1 MAISPEVLNDA
12 LQELAPTYSNLFERF
27 SPVLQKIVDKGNI
40 ERNRLRGPFKEF
52 RVITQGPGDV
62 TQIVDGGEVLASTR
76 KDITA
81 KGNTY
86 GSRLIY
92 SFLVPDK
99 DMAEAVG
106 PTDVEHII
114 KQYPEAAL
122 MDFHQ
127 RISQQLM
134 NGNGSN
140 VGGFLT
146 FNGDTTYSPQG
157 TGRTGVFDFSAE
169 AGQSSTVFGLQKVSG
184 GTAGWFN
191 GYRDISSMA
200 SDGISK
206 IRQAYFGASRR
217 GKMSGPV
224 DLLLADEVSYTNYI
238 DLLDDRIIVEDSVK
252 GEAGA
257 DDLKQGIKFLAAT
270 MYLEEFLDPTDTSV
284 FTTAAPQGG
293 VIYGLKTST
302 WHMYTLG
309 SDAKMETAGDF
320 AIRGPLR
327 RPDMDAHQFEYV
339 LYMGMFCDMLS
350 ANFAVT
356 GGRVP

>member
-12 LQELAPTYSNLFERF
+12 LQDLAPTYSNLFERF

-40 ERNRLRGPFKEF
+40 ERNRVRGPFKEF
-52 RVITQGPGDV
+52 RVVTDGPGDV

-81 KGNTY
+81 KGSTY
-86 GSRLIY
+86 GARMIY

-99 DMAEAVG
+99 DMAEATG
-106 PTDVEHII
+106 PADVEHII
-114 KQYPEAAL
+114 KQYPEAGL

-127 RISQQLM
+127 RIAKQLM
-134 NGNGSN
+134 NGNGTN

-146 FNGDTTYSPQG
+146 FNGDTTYASQDG
-157 TGRTGVFDFSAE
+157 TNRAGAFEFQTE
-169 AGQSSTVFGLQKVSG
+169 ASQTDQVFGLTKNTVS
-184 GTAGWFN
+184 GWFN

-206 IRQAYFGASRR
+206 LRQAYFGASRR

-224 DLLLADEVSYTNYI
+224 DLLLADELSYTNYI
-238 DLLDDRIIVEDSVK
+238 DLLDDRIIVEDAVK
-252 GEAGA
+252 GEGGA
-257 DDLKQGIKFLAAT
+257 EDLKQGIKFLAAT
-270 MYLEEFLDPTDTSV
+270 MFLEEFLEPTDTAV
-284 FTTAAPQGG
+284 FGAAAQDG

-302 WHMYTLG
+302 WHAYTLG
-309 SDAKMETAGDF
+309 SDAKMETTGDF

-339 LYMGMFCDMLS
+339 LYMGMYCDMLS

-356 GGRVP
+356 GGRIP

>member
-1 MAISPEVLNDA
+1 
-12 LQELAPTYSNLFERF
+12 
-27 SPVLQKIVDKGNI
+27 
-40 ERNRLRGPFKEF
+40 
-52 RVITQGPGDV
+52 
-62 TQIVDGGEVLASTR
+62 
-76 KDITA
+76 
-81 KGNTY
+81 
-86 GSRLIY
+86 
-92 SFLVPDK
+92 
-99 DMAEAVG
+99 
-106 PTDVEHII
+106 
-114 KQYPEAAL
+114 

-127 RISQQLM
+127 RISKQLM
-134 NGNGSN
+134 NGNGTN

-146 FNGDTTYSPQG
+146 FNGQTTYSPQG
-157 TGRTGVFDFSAE
+157 TGRTGVFEFDAE
-169 AGQSSTVFGLQKVSG
+169 ASQNDEVFGLTKAAGVG
-184 GTAGWFN
+184 GTSGWFN

-206 IRQAYFGASRR
+206 LRQAYFGASRR

-270 MYLEEFLDPTDTSV
+270 MFLEEFLDPTDAAV
-284 FTTAAPQGG
+284 FSGAALDG

-339 LYMGMFCDMLS
+339 LYMGMYCDMLS

-356 GGRVP
+356 GGRIP

>member
-27 SPVLQKIVDKGNI
+27 SPVLQKIVEKGNI

-52 RVITQGPGDV
+52 RVITDGPGDV
-62 TQIVDGGEVLASTR
+62 TQIIDGGEILAATR

-99 DMAEAVG
+99 DMAEATG
-106 PTDVEHII
+106 PADVEHII

-127 RISQQLM
+127 RISKQLM
-134 NGNGSN
+134 NGNGTN

-157 TGRTGVFDFSAE
+157 GVGRQGAFEFLAE
-169 AGQSSTVFGLQKVSG
+169 ATQSTTAFNLQKNTV
-184 GTAGWFN
+184 TGWFN

-217 GKMSGPV
+217 GKMGGPV

-257 DDLKQGIKFLAAT
+257 EDLKQGIKFLAAT
-270 MYLEEFLDPTDTSV
+270 MYLEEFLDPT
-284 FTTAAPQGG
+284 AATFGAVANDG

-302 WHMYTLG
+302 WHAYTLG
-309 SDAKMETAGDF
+309 SDAKMETTGDF

-327 RPDMDAHQFEYV
+327 RPDMDAHQYEYV

-356 GGRVP
+356 GGRIP